1 MSYPAS
7 SGASGNT
14 IGKNRKITLI
24 TPPYERIARGY
35 EFVKHVTN
43 QAPSLGLL
51 HLAAEVRRFGYQ
63 PSIIES
69 DIFNLSVEDVVARV
83 VRDRPAYV
91 GITMFTVGVWCAA
104 EIARKIKF
112 VLPECVIIVGGPH
125 ISSMGSETMERFREF
140 DYAVVGEGEEI
151 LVNLLQTLDAGA
163 PVDEIAGLVYMQK
176 GEITDQLHVAPEHH
190 INKDMDRL
198 PMPAWDLLPDF
209 PQAYK
214 PALYDFPAGPVAS
227 IAASRGCPFHC
238 KFCDT
243 STFGAAVR
251 AYSAQRVFDIMSHL
265 HSTYGIRHIMFVDD
279 LFTAS
284 RKRTTELCELIINS
298 GIKMTWSCASRVDV
312 VKPDLLHLMKQAGCW
327 EISFGLES
335 GSNELLQKMDKS
347 ADVARSREALQWT
360 HRAGIRSKGL
370 FMLGYPGE
378 TPDSI
383 AQTKAFV
390 RDVPLTIMNLTKFT
404 PYPGSPIYR
413 DLYGTNIREDHW
425 QKMNGMNFLWAPEG
439 MTIEE
444 VDKEYRS
451 VLTAFYSQ
459 AKIPWYYLKFSLR
472 HPGHFLRLLKFGGV
486 FALHKIRSL
495 LGLYS
500 DELAAPAVVELD

>member
-1 MSYPAS
+1 MPHH
-7 SGASGNT
+7 SGSDDNCT
-14 IGKNRKITLI
+14 NKKIALI

-35 EFVKHVTN
+35 EFVKHITN

-51 HLAAEVRRFGYQ
+51 HLAAEVRQHGYQ

-69 DIFNLSVEDVVARV
+69 DIFDMTVEQVVAQV
-83 VRDRPAYV
+83 ELERPAFV

-112 VLPECVIIVGGPH
+112 TLPQTIIIVGGPH
-125 ISSMGSETMERFREF
+125 VSSMANETMERFREF

-151 LVNLLQTLDAGA
+151 LVNLLKALETNQS
-163 PVDEIAGLVYMQK
+163 VDDIAGLVYMRR
-176 GEITDQLHVAPEHH
+176 GEITDQLHVAPKHH

-209 PQAYK
+209 PHAYR

-251 AYSAQRVFDIMSHL
+251 AYSANQVFEIMCHL
-265 HSTYGIRHIMFVDD
+265 QSTYGIRHIMFVDD

-284 RKRTTELCELIINS
+284 RKRTTELCELIIR
-298 GIKMTWSCASRVDV
+298 GDLKMTWSCASRVDV

-347 ADVARSREALQWT
+347 ADIERSRETLGWT
-360 HRAGIRSKGL
+360 HKAGIRSKGL

-378 TPDSI
+378 TPDTI
-383 AQTKAFV
+383 AETKAFV
-390 RDVPLTIMNLTKFT
+390 KEVPLTIMNLTKFT

-425 QKMNGMNFLWAPEG
+425 QKMNGMNFLWTPEG
-439 MTIEE
+439 MSIEE
-444 VDKEYRS
+444 VDREYRA
-451 VLTAFYSQ
+451 VLRTFYGQ

-472 HPGHFLRLLKFGGV
+472 HPGHLMRLLSFGWIYTVHKVRLV
-486 FALHKIRSL
+486 FGRPTKTIADTAMVK
-495 LGLYS
+495 
-500 DELAAPAVVELD
+500 LD